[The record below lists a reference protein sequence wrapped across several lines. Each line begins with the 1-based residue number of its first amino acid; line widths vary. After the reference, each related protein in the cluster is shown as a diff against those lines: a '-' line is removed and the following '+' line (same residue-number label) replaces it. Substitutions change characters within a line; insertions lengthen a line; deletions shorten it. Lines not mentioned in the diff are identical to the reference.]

1 MKRFVYL
8 LTPPWIYQQL
18 LKISR
23 ILNKSGLKPKWNTIE
38 NGLLKGHKLFVN
50 NKTANF
56 KEMVAGSYDN
66 FFWNH
71 IDVSEFGE
79 GDQILDI
86 GGHIGFH
93 SMNFAKLVE
102 GKGKVHVF
110 EPNRFNVDRI
120 KINLSENPTLKAVV
134 NIHDVALSNENRD
147 DVEFTF
153 SDCID
158 DETSSGGFIDG
169 SFKPLADEVYADNS
183 FQKEKVRVRR
193 LDDLVQEAGI
203 GSVKMMK
210 IDVEGA
216 EQYVIEGALNTL
228 KTNKPKLLIEIHS
241 VIAMLNVTQLLYP
254 LGYKIE
260 VIQEED
266 AGRCFIKCV

>member
-1 MKRFVYL
+1 MKKIIYL
-8 LTPPWIYQQL
+8 LTPPWIYNQL
-18 LKISR
+18 LKLLRAI
-23 ILNKSGLKPKWNTIE
+23 NKASLKPKWNTIE
-38 NGLLKGHKLFVN
+38 GGTLKGYKLYVN

-56 KEMVAGSYDN
+56 RDMIAGNYDS

-71 IDVSEFGE
+71 IGAGEFKE

-93 SMNFAKLVE
+93 TLNFAKLLE
-102 GKGKVHVF
+102 GRGKVHVF

-120 KINLSENPTLKAVV
+120 KINLSENPDLQAIV
-134 NIHDVALSNENRD
+134 NIHDIALSNENRD

-169 SFKPLADEVYADNS
+169 SFKPLADEVYRNNS
-183 FQKEKVRVRR
+183 FKKEKVKVRR
-193 LDDLVQEAGI
+193 LDDMVQEAGI
-203 GSVKMMK
+203 DSVKMIK

-216 EQYVIEGALNTL
+216 EQFVIEGALKTL
-228 KTNKPKLLIEIHS
+228 SIHKPKLLIEIHS
-241 VIAMLNVTQLLYP
+241 VIAMLNVTRQLYP
-254 LGYKIE
+254 LGYHIE